1 MEAVWGSEVGVIVG
15 WGSSEGGGVGGVGGS
30 SEGGGVGGVGGSSE
44 GVQVGGVDGVQS
56 PVLVQEQVT
65 HKPKCALLS
74 AE

>member
-30 SEGGGVGGVGGSSE
+30 REV
-44 GVQVGGVDGVQS
+44 VQVGGVDGVQS

-65 HKPKCALLS
+65 HKPK
-74 AE
+74 

>member
-30 SEGGGVGGVGGSSE
+30 SEG
-44 GVQVGGVDGVQS
+44 VQVGGMDAVQS